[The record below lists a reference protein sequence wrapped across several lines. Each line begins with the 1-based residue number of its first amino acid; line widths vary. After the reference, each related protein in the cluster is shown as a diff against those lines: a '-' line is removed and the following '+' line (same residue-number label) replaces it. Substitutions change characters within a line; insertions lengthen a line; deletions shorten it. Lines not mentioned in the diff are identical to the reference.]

1 MLKFKQQI
9 KWQFILFSETTTQM
23 DTIVKSINGDVFQ
36 YIEDSLDE
44 IHSES
49 ETLESESSLQVT
61 MPNITMHHEDLISN
75 DIIYYDHE
83 LTGAESE
90 DMVAEP
96 SELKFIVYPSNNTET
111 DPFLEFVNSNTVD
124 KDALE
129 QEEHVEVITSIP
141 NEETDEQIEN
151 VMNHNTKLVGILKNT
166 LEMQAFLFDKLFS
179 YLF

>member
-1 MLKFKQQI
+1 MQ
-9 KWQFILFSETTTQM
+9 
-23 DTIVKSINGDVFQ
+23 TIVQSINGDVFK
-36 YIEDSLDE
+36 YIEDYLDK
-44 IHSES
+44 IHANS

-61 MPNITMHHEDLISN
+61 MPNITKNHEDLISN

-83 LTGAESE
+83 LTAESE

-96 SELKFIVYPSNNTET
+96 SEVKFIVYPSKGGGT
-111 DPFLEFVNSNTVD
+111 DTFLEFINNNTAA
-124 KDALE
+124 KDVFE
-129 QEEHVEVITSIP
+129 HEDHVEVITSFP
-141 NEETDEQIEN
+141 NEVTDEQIED